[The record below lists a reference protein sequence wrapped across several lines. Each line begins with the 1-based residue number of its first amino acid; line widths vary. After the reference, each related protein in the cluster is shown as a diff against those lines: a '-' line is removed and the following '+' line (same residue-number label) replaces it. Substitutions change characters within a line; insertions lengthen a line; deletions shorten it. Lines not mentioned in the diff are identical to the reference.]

1 MSIDFAADSAAPVSA
16 ETMEQ
21 IFELV
26 AKMQLLGGR
35 IEKGEEL
42 LKELNEEFDK
52 ISKVD
57 LPELMSSAQLKEIP
71 VPGGGNLVVKPI
83 IKASL
88 PTKAGINK
96 AKGEKKE
103 ELSARLDAGLT
114 WLRDNG
120 AEGMIKQIFAAD
132 LGKDNEEA
140 SKALMQHAGKL
151 GVAADVSESVHSQT
165 LSAYVRE
172 QIQSEDGKSIP
183 MDTFAVFSGSQAEV
197 KQAK

>member
-21 IFELV
+21 IFDLV
-26 AKMQLLGGR
+26 SKMQLLGAR
-35 IEKGEEL
+35 IEKGKEL
-42 LKELNEEFDK
+42 LKELNEDYDK

-71 VPGGGNLVVKPI
+71 VPGGGNLVIKPI

-88 PTKAGINK
+88 PTKAGIDK
-96 AKGEKKE
+96 ARGEKKE
-103 ELSARLDAGLT
+103 ELAARLDEGLT

-132 LGKDNEEA
+132 LGKDNEEVA
-140 SKALMQHAGKL
+140 QVFQKIATEYA
-151 GVAADVSESVHSQT
+151 VAADVSESVHSQT

-172 QIQSEDGKSIP
+172 QIQSENGKPIP